1 MSFTS
6 RRVVPTGIL
15 IIALLTIGFSGHCL
29 RADATTSPPS
39 PSVDF
44 ERDIQPIFKS
54 ACYECHGPSKQKS
67 KLRLDSR
74 PLALH
79 GGRSGKDVI
88 PGNAA
93 DSALLKRITDPDSAH
108 RMPQDRDALPK
119 EQIELIRQWIDQGAT
134 WPDRFANLDAKI
146 DTHWSFV
153 APTRPPVPQVKDA
166 QWAKNPIDRFILAR
180 LEQQGLSPAPPA
192 SKEAL
197 IRRAYLDVIG
207 IPPSPQE
214 VDDFVHDSSPDAFDK
229 VVDKL
234 LASPGYGERWARH
247 WLDLARYAESEGFKA
262 DETRP
267 YIWRYRDY
275 VIKSLNSDKPYDRFI
290 REQIAGD
297 ELWPDD
303 PDALVATGFNRHY
316 PDESNARNLMQR
328 RQEILND
335 ITDTV
340 GSVFLGLTVECARCH
355 NHKYD
360 DIPQADY
367 YRLQSFFANIRAD
380 DTMVLAPKAKI
391 EQYDRKLGQ
400 WDEKTKDIRAEMAKL
415 EEPARKS
422 IIKDYVDKYPP
433 EIQEVLTKSPA
444 QRSAMDWQM
453 FYKASLYLDPTSPQY
468 LAPPAACAAK
478 LKGDQKKRYEELK
491 QELASYDSLKPAE
504 LPKGQAIIDV
514 SENAPATHMLRVGV
528 YDAFMA
534 EVQPGFFSALTTQQP
549 HIVPRSDIHSTGRR
563 TALADWLASPENPLT
578 ARVMVNRLWQHHF
591 GDGLVRTAGDF
602 GVQGELPSNP
612 QLLDWLALE
621 FQSPSDSSTPWSMK
635 HIHRLILT
643 SATYQQSTLVDD
655 KSLRADPE
663 DRLLSH
669 YPRHRLEGEVIR
681 DAALAVSGLLNPKM
695 GGPSVMPELPA
706 GLNGHGWKATEN
718 APERNRRSIYVFVK
732 RNLRYP
738 MFETFDMPDTVET
751 CSRRYNTITPAQ
763 ALTMLNSKLT
773 LQWAQAFAGRVLE
786 KSADDA
792 DEQVKYAYRLALGR
806 RPSSS
811 ELETA
816 KQFLQ
821 QQSTVITE
829 REQSGESLAL
839 PSHAP
844 NSMQKAKAAALVDF
858 CHVLL
863 NSNEFVYGS

>member
-1 MSFTS
+1 MSNVQKRS
-6 RRVVPTGIL
+6 VALTGIL
-15 IIALLTIGFSGHCL
+15 AILIVAGVL
-29 RADATTSPPS
+29 RGS
-39 PSVDF
+39 PSAAAASPATPVDF

-79 GGRSGKDVI
+79 GGRSGKDI
-88 PGNAA
+88 IAGNAA
-93 DSALLKRITDPDSAH
+93 ESPLLKRITDPDSAH

-119 EQIELIRQWIDQGAT
+119 EQIELIRQWIEQGAN
-134 WPDRFANLDAKI
+134 WPDRVANLGAKI

-153 APTRPPVPQVKDA
+153 PPARPAVPQVKDEH
-166 QWAKNPIDRFILAR
+166 WTKNPIDRFILAR
-180 LEQQGLSPAPPA
+180 LEQQQLSPAPAA

-197 IRRAYLDVIG
+197 IRRAYLDVVG
-207 IPPSPQE
+207 TPPSPQE
-214 VDDFVHDSSPDAFDK
+214 VDDFIHDSSPDAFDK

-275 VIKSLNSDKPYDRFI
+275 VIKSLNNDKPYDRFI

-367 YRLQSFFANIRAD
+367 YRLQAFFANIRAD

-391 EQYDRKLGQ
+391 EQYNQKLTE
-400 WDEKTKDIRAEMAKL
+400 WDEKTKEIRAEMAKL
-415 EEPARKS
+415 EEPARKA
-422 IIKDYVDKYPP
+422 IIKEYVDKYPP
-433 EIQEVLTKSPA
+433 EIQDVLTKAPA

-468 LAPPAACAAK
+468 LAPAAACAAK
-478 LKGDQKKRYEELK
+478 LKGDQKKRYDELK
-491 QELASYDSLKPAE
+491 QELASYDSLKPAD
-504 LPKGQAIIDV
+504 LPKCQAIIDV
-514 SENAPATHMLRVGV
+514 SENAPPTHVLRVGV

-534 EVQPGFFSALTTQQP
+534 EVQPGFLIALSSQQP
-549 HIVPRSDIHSTGRR
+549 QIVPRPDIHSTGRR
-563 TALADWLASPENPLT
+563 TALANWLASKDNPLT
-578 ARVMVNRLWQHHF
+578 ARVMLNRLWQHHF

-602 GVQGELPSNP
+602 GVQGELPSHP
-612 QLLDWLALE
+612 ELLDWLAME
-621 FQSPSDSSTPWSMK
+621 FMSPSDGSTPWSMK

-643 SATYQQSTLVDD
+643 SATYQLSTAVDE
-655 KSLRADPE
+655 KTLRADPE

-681 DAALAVSGLLNPKM
+681 DAALAVSGLLDPKM
-695 GGPSVMPELPA
+695 GGPSVMPELPT
-706 GLNGHGWKATEN
+706 GLNGHGWKAT
-718 APERNRRSIYVFVK
+718 ADATERNRRSIYVFVK

-792 DEQVKYAYRLALGR
+792 DSQVKDAYRLAFGR
-806 RPSSS
+806 QPTNS
-811 ELETA
+811 ELKTA
-816 KQFLQ
+816 KDFLS
-821 QQSTVITE
+821 QQSAVVAE
-829 REQSGESLAL
+829 REQAGEPLAL
-839 PSHAP
+839 PTKMAVG
-844 NSMQKAKAAALVDF
+844 MDKAKAAALVDF